1 MIGFLRGKVSHIAG
15 DMCFLDVAGVGYRVF
30 ASSSTL
36 SALEMGKEQ
45 QLFIHLAVREDA
57 MLLYGFT
64 TQEEYDVFQSLISV
78 SGVGP
83 KAALGILSTL
93 TVAQLASAV
102 QNKDVKRLTQAPGIG
117 KKSAERL
124 ILELKDRLT
133 GFASDAGEDIVG
145 IKPSIALAEDATAR
159 EEAILALA
167 SFGYSREEV
176 TAFLKGMEE
185 DVTTEELIRRF
196 LKQAAK

>member
-1 MIGFLRGKVSHIAG
+1 MIGFLRGKVSRIAA
-15 DMCFLDVAGVGYRVF
+15 DMCFLDVSGVGYRVF
-30 ASSSTL
+30 ASSTTL
-36 SALEMGKEQ
+36 AALEMGKEQ
-45 QLFIHLAVREDA
+45 QLFTHLAVREDA

-78 SGVGP
+78 SGIGP
-83 KAALGILSTL
+83 KAALGIMSTL
-93 TVAQLASAV
+93 TVAQLAMAV
-102 QNKDVKRLTQAPGIG
+102 QSKDVKRLTQAPGIG

-124 ILELKDRLT
+124 ILELKDRL
-133 GFASDAGEDIVG
+133 AGLVSEQEEDVRG
-145 IKPSIALAEDATAR
+145 IKPSVVLAENASAR

-176 TAFLKGMEE
+176 TTVLQKVEE
-185 DVTTEELIRRF
+185 DASTEELIRLF